1 MTVETIV
8 ATCIIVCIILLL
20 RKRKKEKKRAQ
31 ILNDL
36 YTIDRDCR
44 IMKGNIVNSDFI
56 GILTNLAF
64 LRDSLKKESLDG
76 IIPKSLLI
84 DVQVLLNT
92 NEEDISLEDFK
103 INVIRMI
110 NIVLIRLQG
119 IYKLIIYS

>member
-76 IIPKSLLI
+76 IIPKSLLM

-110 NIVLIRLQG
+110 NIILLRLQG
-119 IYKLIIYS
+119 IYKFIIYS

>member
-1 MTVETIV
+1 
-8 ATCIIVCIILLL
+8 
-20 RKRKKEKKRAQ
+20 
-31 ILNDL
+31 
-36 YTIDRDCR
+36 
-44 IMKGNIVNSDFI
+44 MKGDIVNSDFI
-56 GILTNLAF
+56 GILTNLAY

-76 IIPKSLLI
+76 IIPKSLLM

-110 NIVLIRLQG
+110 NIILLRLQG